1 MTASPWSG
9 HVCTFWE
16 LFSDVAGP
24 KPAFLTPI
32 GVPVRPVRAAGAA
45 ILSAADGFE
54 AVSDLRVLRGA
65 ILLETGAIALKEQPP
80 HEDHQTPEVVF
91 VKAPDGPD
99 QLSIDRHEQPFLGS
113 PS

>member
-9 HVCTFWE
+9 HVCDFWE
-16 LFSDVAGP
+16 LFSEVAGP
-24 KPAFLTPI
+24 KPGFLTPT